1 MKLIAE
7 WRQSWRLWSVRVSA
21 LGAIL
26 TGLAL
31 AAPDFLQNLWN
42 GLPSDARALLPA
54 SVTHAVP
61 LILFVLTI
69 VSRLV
74 AQGGGAGGTV
84 LTDQASTSSVRRTA
98 LDQAMSEAFS
108 LIAQNAATSAA
119 KTDALITRLS
129 AAEQAIGG
137 IDERVDTNHAAATNH
152 AASLANR
159 IDTLNSRIADAL
171 LDPVAVAAPLSHI
184 MVDPSN
190 GTIRSFKTEAA
201 DAAPAV

>member
-1 MKLIAE
+1 MKLIDG

-61 LILFVLTI
+61 PILFVLTL

-74 AQGGGAGGTV
+74 AQGDGASPTSSGSVALDEILNRMLAAERAINDLHADVVTNHGAATHSAMALATRLDALPAQVTAVALDTASGTV
-84 LTDQASTSSVRRTA
+84 R
-98 LDQAMSEAFS
+98 LDTQ
-108 LIAQNAATSAA
+108 
-119 KTDALITRLS
+119 DGRITGF
-129 AAEQAIGG
+129 QVGG
-137 IDERVDTNHAAATNH
+137 DHD
-152 AASLANR
+152 
-159 IDTLNSRIADAL
+159 ADA
-171 LDPVAVAAPLSHI
+171 
-184 MVDPSN
+184 
-190 GTIRSFKTEAA
+190 R
-201 DAAPAV
+201 

>member
-1 MKLIAE
+1 MKLIDG

-74 AQGGGAGGTV
+74 AQGGGTGGMV
-84 LTDQASTSSVRRTA
+84 LTEEASTSLGRSTA
-98 LDQAMSEAFS
+98 LDQAMGEART
-108 LIAQNAATSAA
+108 LIAQNAAISAA
-119 KTDALITRLS
+119 KTDALITRLV

-137 IDERVDTNHAAATNH
+137 LDARVDVTHVAATD
-152 AASLANR
+152 AAVALANR
-159 IDTLNSRIADAL
+159 IDTLNSRVAAAA
-171 LDPVAVAAPLSHI
+171 LDPAAAAPISHI

-190 GTIRSFKTEAA
+190 GTIRGFKMEAS

>member
-1 MKLIAE
+1 VKLIAE

-84 LTDQASTSSVRRTA
+84 LSDQASTSSGR
-98 LDQAMSEAFS
+98 
-108 LIAQNAATSAA
+108 SAA
-119 KTDALITRLS
+119 VDQITSELSALVRQKAASSAAEAGALLARLV
-129 AAEQAIGG
+129 AAEQAIDGLNA
-137 IDERVDTNHAAATNH
+137 RVDVTLAAA
-152 AASLANR
+152 ADSAVALATR
-159 IDTLNSRIADAL
+159 IDTLNSRVADAL

-184 MVDPSN
+184 MVDPSS
-190 GTIRSFKTEAA
+190 GTILGFKTEAA

>member
-74 AQGGGAGGTV
+74 AQGGGAGGTG
-84 LTDQASTSSVRRTA
+84 LTEQASTLSTRTA
-98 LDQAMSEAFS
+98 AVDQIRSDLF
-108 LIAQNAATSAA
+108 
-119 KTDALITRLS
+119 ALITQKAAISAVEADALVARLV

-137 IDERVDTNHAAATNH
+137 LDARVDMNHAVATDH
-152 AASLANR
+152 AVALANR
-159 IDTLNSRIADAL
+159 IDTLNSRIAGAP
-171 LDPVAVAAPLSHI
+171 LDPAAAAAPLSHI

-190 GTIRSFKTEAA
+190 GTIRGFKMEAA
-201 DAAPAV
+201 DATPAV

>member
-74 AQGGGAGGTV
+74 AQGGGTGGTI
-84 LTDQASTSSVRRTA
+84 LTDQASTVSTRIA
-98 LDQAMSEAFS
+98 AGDQFRSDLSA
-108 LIAQNAATSAA
+108 LIAQKAATSAA
-119 KTDALITRLS
+119 EVDALLARLV
-129 AAEQAIGG
+129 AAEQAIDGLNA
-137 IDERVDTNHAAATNH
+137 RVDVTHVAAADS
-152 AASLANR
+152 AVALATR
-159 IDTLNSRIADAL
+159 IDTLNARIADAPL
-171 LDPVAVAAPLSHI
+171 ETATAAAPLSHI
-184 MVDPSN
+184 MVNPSN
-190 GTIRSFKTEAA
+190 GTIPVFKTEAT

>member
-1 MKLIAE
+1 MKLIDG

-74 AQGGGAGGTV
+74 AQGGGTGGMV
-84 LTDQASTSSVRRTA
+84 LTEESSTSLGRSTA
-98 LDQAMSEAFS
+98 LDQAMGEART
-108 LIAQNAATSAA
+108 LIAQNAAISAA
-119 KTDALITRLS
+119 KTDALITRLV

-137 IDERVDTNHAAATNH
+137 LDARVDVTHVAATD
-152 AASLANR
+152 AAVALANR
-159 IDTLNSRIADAL
+159 IDTLNSRVAAAA
-171 LDPVAVAAPLSHI
+171 LDPAAAAPISHI

-190 GTIRSFKTEAA
+190 GTIRGFKMEAS

>member
-74 AQGGGAGGTV
+74 AQGGGAGATV
-84 LTDQASTSSVRRTA
+84 LTDQASTSSGRSTA
-98 LDQAMSEAFS
+98 LDQALSEAFT

-119 KTDALITRLS
+119 KTDALITRLI

-137 IDERVDTNHAAATNH
+137 LNARVDVTHVAATD
-152 AASLANR
+152 AAVALANR
-159 IDTLNSRIADAL
+159 IDTLNARIADAPL
-171 LDPVAVAAPLSHI
+171 EPATAAAPLSHI
-184 MVDPSN
+184 VVDPSN
-190 GTIRSFKTEAA
+190 GTILGFKTEAA